1 MKVWV
6 VIGTEDDDTMSGCR
20 YVSSVFD
27 SEEKANAYAA
37 ETGWA
42 MSVEEFDVR

>member
-6 VIGTEDDDTMSGCR
+6 VTATEDDDTSSGWR

-27 SEEKANAYAA
+27 SAEKANAYARD
-37 ETGWA
+37 GWA
-42 MSVEEFDVR
+42 MSVEEFDVQ